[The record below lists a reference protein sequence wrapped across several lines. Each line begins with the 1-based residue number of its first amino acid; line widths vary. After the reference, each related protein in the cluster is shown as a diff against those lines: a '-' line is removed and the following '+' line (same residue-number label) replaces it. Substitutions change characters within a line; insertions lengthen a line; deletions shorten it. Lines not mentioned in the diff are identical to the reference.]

1 MTDLRDDEIAPDEVK
16 ALLDEGADVR
26 IIDIRSPG
34 AFARGHIPGSENIP
48 FHSLVTKIPTLADA
62 AHIVTVCPHG
72 VSSIQAVRL
81 ISSYE
86 GTADAR
92 VESLAGGLDAWE
104 YGFET
109 GGLEA
114 EASNEGPG
122 APF

>member
-1 MTDLRDDEIAPDEVK
+1 MTDRRDDEIAPDEVK

-48 FHSLVTKIPTLADA
+48 FHSLVTKIPTLTDAD
-62 AHIVTVCPHG
+62 HIVTVCPHG
-72 VSSIQAVRL
+72 VSSLQAVRL

-86 GTADAR
+86 GTSHAR

-104 YGFET
+104 YDFAT

-114 EASNEGPG
+114 EQSNEGPG